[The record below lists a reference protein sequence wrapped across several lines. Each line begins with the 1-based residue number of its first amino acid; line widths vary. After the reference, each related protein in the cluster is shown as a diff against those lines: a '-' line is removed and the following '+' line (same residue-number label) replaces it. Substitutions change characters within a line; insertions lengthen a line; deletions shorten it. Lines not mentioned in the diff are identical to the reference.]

1 MLGELEQLVLLAA
14 LRVGPEAYAVSIA
27 EALDAHA
34 GRAVL
39 IATVHR
45 TLARLEEKGLV
56 ASRMGEPTPQRGGRR
71 KRHYAVTPAG
81 RRELAESLEAVRAL
95 ARGLRPGWEA
105 S

>member
-1 MLGELEQLVLLAA
+1 VLGELEQLVLLAV

-27 EALDAHA
+27 ATLEEQA
-34 GRAVL
+34 GREVM
-39 IATVHR
+39 IATVHK

-56 ASRMGEPTPQRGGRR
+56 ASRMGDPTPQRGGRR

-81 RRELAESLEAVRAL
+81 RRELSAALEAIRAL